1 MKTNFHNKNFPLSLA
16 FIMRFKVTRKWS
28 IGIWKSVV
36 FRGEGRGGGG
46 GGTART
52 GVPGVTLLGTKTRTN
67 NKLNLLGRVRRKVGR
82 WRTRS
87 NDKISSKKHFQI
99 LPSYMYE
106 SSDAMNTLTIYL
118 II

>member
-1 MKTNFHNKNFPLSLA
+1 MKTNFHNKNFALSLA
-16 FIMRFKVTRKWS
+16 FIMRFKTTQKWS

-36 FRGEGRGGGG
+36 FRGEGG

-52 GVPGVTLLGTKTRTN
+52 GVPGETLLGTKTRTN

-82 WRTRS
+82 WGTRS
-87 NDKISSKKHFQI
+87 NDKISSKKHFHI